1 MTKDTRRILYL
12 DCFSGISGDM
22 FLGAML
28 DAGASFERIK
38 AGLSLLGLDS
48 EFSLLNEPG
57 QRQGIT
63 GTSFDVIVH
72 KHGHDHDHDH
82 DHDHEHGHGHGHSH
96 GHDHDHSH
104 DHDHDHSHEHGHS
117 HEHDHE
123 HHHEHDHEH
132 GHSHGDDHGHIH
144 AHDHDHAHEH
154 DHEHEHE
161 HSHEH
166 GRSYAQIR
174 TLIEQSALN
183 DKVKQTALA
192 VFAVIGEAE
201 AAVHGVTLED
211 VHFHEVGAVDSIVDI
226 VGAALAL
233 ADLEITEVVCS
244 PLVDGS
250 GTILCQHGM
259 IPVPVPAVARM
270 LQNTDIP
277 FSTCDIPTELI
288 TPTGMGIVK
297 ALADSFGAMPAMRVQ
312 SVGYGFGQREIGRL
326 NALRVFIGE
335 AAAEMKIEPDRDIS
349 NAANFIG
356 SEVKS
361 DATILPA
368 DSQTD
373 TILLLECQIDNS
385 TGEELGRAAELLMQ
399 AGAFDVSLI
408 PVFMKKYRPGTLIQV
423 VAAPG
428 LEKELVE
435 ILFAETGTIGVRR
448 QLVQRHTMQRESV
461 KVTTEYGEARVKITS
476 WQGVSKIHPEYEDAA
491 ALAKKSGISYA
502 DAVQAIMTAYRAL

>member
-1 MTKDTRRILYL
+1 MTEGTPKILYL

-28 DAGASFERIK
+28 DAGASLEKIK

-48 EFSLLNEPG
+48 EFTLVSEPG

-72 KHGHDHDHDH
+72 KLSLLHSHNHDHEHSHDHGHGHDHDHGHDHGHGHDHDHDH
-82 DHDHEHGHGHGHSH
+82 G
-96 GHDHDHSH
+96 
-104 DHDHDHSHEHGHS
+104 
-117 HEHDHE
+117 
-123 HHHEHDHEH
+123 
-132 GHSHGDDHGHIH
+132 
-144 AHDHDHAHEH
+144 
-154 DHEHEHE
+154 
-161 HSHEH
+161 HEH

-174 TLIEQSALN
+174 ALIEQSALE
-183 DKVKQTALA
+183 DQVKQTALA
-192 VFAVIGEAE
+192 VFAVIAEAE
-201 AAVHGVTLED
+201 AAVHGVAIED
-211 VHFHEVGAVDSIVDI
+211 VHFHEVGAIDSIVDI

-233 ADLEITEVVCS
+233 ADLGINQIVCS

-250 GTILCQHGM
+250 GTILCQHGT

-270 LQNTDIP
+270 LKGADIP

-297 ALADSFGAMPAMRVQ
+297 ALAGSFGAMPAMRIH

-335 AAAEMKIEPDRDIS
+335 PAAVEQPS
-349 NAANFIG
+349 NA
-356 SEVKS
+356 
-361 DATILPA
+361 
-368 DSQTD
+368 D
-373 TILLLECQIDNS
+373 TVLLLECQIDNS

-408 PVFMKKYRPGTLIQV
+408 PVFMKKYRPGTLFQV
-423 VAAPG
+423 VAPLQTEQA
-428 LEKELVE
+428 LVQ

-448 QLVQRHTMQRESV
+448 QLVQRHTMQREIV
-461 KVTTEYGEARVKITS
+461 KVMTEFGEARVKVTN
-476 WQGVSKIHPEYEDAA
+476 WQGTTKAHPEYEDVA
-491 ALAKKSGISYA
+491 ALAGRAGISYSQ
-502 DAVQAIMTAYRAL
+502 AVQAILAAYQTL